1 MGKAKGKSRI
11 ERKLVDKTV
20 LPEPEPLDV
29 WQPPDPE
36 ECEEASY
43 PVDLVQGRDRY
54 HVRQLM
60 HRGRLV
66 DFAFAQDR
74 PDMVNLGGKL
84 RESTALMAQ
93 CTCICSIRRGRRY
106 SSDTSGASRTKPTL
120 KRRGVRP
127 GRRHHRAGLGGA
139 REEVGQ

>member
-74 PDMVNLGGKL
+74 RHGESWRKVARIDCAHGTVHLHLFNQAGQEILL
-84 RESTALMAQ
+84 RHLR
-93 CTCICSIRRGRRY
+93 SISNQADVEEGYDQAADIIEQGWEEHVRRW
-106 SSDTSGASRTKPTL
+106 AS
-120 KRRGVRP
+120 
-127 GRRHHRAGLGGA
+127 
-139 REEVGQ
+139 E